1 MIKLHIL
8 DKKISRFK
16 GILLSFP
23 AVGSFLVG
31 KK

>member
-8 DKKISRFK
+8 DKKISEFK
-16 GILLSFP
+16 GILLSLP
-23 AVGSFLVG
+23 VVGSFLVR